1 MTIENPTFF
10 ASSYIWLAY
19 IFEASYSTVVTSVS
33 KKSSVDQSELEKEV
47 VSHCQIYC
55 MFHWTPLV
63 TASGSFINSKMFF
76 WKILSKVLTLFHNK
90 ILSNWLFSTNSVF
103 SIFHK
108 QKLIIVFWG
117 LSLNKIVPASEAA
130 LKILKFFNG
139 RILVLSN
146 TTSVSS
152 PKVKKGALTKRIY
165 EICTST
171 VCPYA

>member
-1 MTIENPTFF
+1 MTIVHSAFYLFLCLTGVHFR
-10 ASSYIWLAY
+10 
-19 IFEASYSTVVTSVS
+19 
-33 KKSSVDQSELEKEV
+33 SELQHGGD
-47 VSHCQIYC
+47 VSQQKIKCRPVRTRERGGVYCQIYC

-63 TASGSFINSKMFF
+63 TSGSFINSKMFF
-76 WKILSKVLTLFHNK
+76 WKILSKVLPLFHNK
-90 ILSNWLFSTNSVF
+90 ILSSWLFSTNSVF
-103 SIFHK
+103 SIFQK

-139 RILVLSN
+139 WILVLSN